1 MTSDAPQEQWDSG
14 EAYEFWVGRWS
25 RKIALEF
32 IDWLAVS
39 PGLTWG
45 DVGCGTGALAECI
58 LRKADPAC
66 VLAIDRSDAYVSAA
80 RSRVA
85 DIRARFEAADAC
97 ALTWPAEACDS
108 TVSGLVLNFVRDP
121 NAMVGE
127 MVRVT
132 RPGGTVAAYVW
143 DYAGGMQMLRLFW
156 DVALELN
163 RGDSRL
169 DQAERFPLCQPGPL
183 ETLFG
188 RAGLTS
194 VSARA
199 IDVPTVFRDFEDYWN
214 PFLGKQGAAPAYLA
228 SLPEES
234 RDRIRDA
241 LRARIVP
248 APDGSIAMTARAWAV
263 KGTVLR
269 TPSLQQTRS
278 GELRP
283 PARAGEPRR

>member
-32 IDWLAVS
+32 IDWLSVS

-85 DIRARFEAADAC
+85 DIRARFEAADTC

-199 IDVPTVFRDFEDYWN
+199 IDVPPVVREC
-214 PFLGKQGAAPAYLA
+214 
-228 SLPEES
+228 E
-234 RDRIRDA
+234 
-241 LRARIVP
+241 
-248 APDGSIAMTARAWAV
+248 
-263 KGTVLR
+263 
-269 TPSLQQTRS
+269 
-278 GELRP
+278 
-283 PARAGEPRR
+283 